1 MPLHWQRH
9 ARTPRLALI
18 VLAVY
23 AGLAALWLGFQAAPW
38 VIALLALP
46 TLPALHDL
54 WRNPVV
60 RFDLDE
66 ETLSWSAR
74 GRSTTLALPRIRRAR
89 FDTRWDFSIRVTLF
103 LNDGQSLRLPPDVTP
118 PDRSLDA
125 ALTARGIPVERQHF
139 RFF

>member
-1 MPLHWQRH
+1 MTLHWQRH

-23 AGLAALWLGFQAAPW
+23 AGLAALWFGFQAAPW
-38 VIALLALP
+38 VIVLLILP

-54 WRNPVV
+54 WRNPVA
-60 RFDLDE
+60 RFDLGE
-66 ETLSWSAR
+66 EDLSWSAR
-74 GRSTTLALPRIRRAR
+74 GRVSTLALSRIRRAR

-103 LNDGQSLRLPPDVTP
+103 LHNGQSMRLPPDVTP
-118 PDRSLDA
+118 PDRPLDA

-139 RFF
+139 RLF